1 MKCVFRQQIL
11 KGILVS
17 GNINNHEKIS
27 HIGIAVNDLQKSCKL
42 FSKLLNKDF
51 HTEFVSS
58 ESVTTAFFKMGESKI
73 ELISSNQD
81 DSAITKYLKKH
92 KEGMHHLAID
102 VDNIQNEIH
111 RLKKEG
117 FRFLNETPKIGA
129 DNKLIV
135 FLHPKDTNGVLVEIC
150 QSR

>member
-1 MKCVFRQQIL
+1 MK
-11 KGILVS
+11 
-17 GNINNHEKIS
+17 KIS
-27 HIGIAVNDLQKSCKL
+27 HIGIAVADLQQSCKL

-51 HTEFVSS
+51 HTEYVAL
-58 ESVTTAFFKMGESKI
+58 ESVTTAFFKMGESEI
-73 ELISSNQD
+73 ELISSD
-81 DSAITKYLKKH
+81 RYDSAITKYLKKH

-117 FRFLNETPKIGA
+117 FRFLNETKIGA

-135 FLHPKDTNGVLVEIC
+135 FLHPKDTNGVFLVEIC

>member
-1 MKCVFRQQIL
+1 MK
-11 KGILVS
+11 
-17 GNINNHEKIS
+17 KIS
-27 HIGIAVNDLQKSCKL
+27 HIGIAVADLQQSCKL
-42 FSKLLNKDF
+42 FSKLLNTDF
-51 HTEFVSS
+51 YTEHVSS
-58 ESVTTAFFKMGESKI
+58 ESVTTAFFKMGDSKI
-73 ELISSNQD
+73 ELISSDHD

-135 FLHPKDTNGVLVEIC
+135 FLNPKDTNGVLVEIC

>member
-1 MKCVFRQQIL
+1 MK
-11 KGILVS
+11 
-17 GNINNHEKIS
+17 KIS
-27 HIGIAVNDLQKSCKL
+27 HIGIAVNDLEKSCEL

-51 HTEFVSS
+51 HTEHVSS
-58 ESVTTAFFKMGESKI
+58 ESVTTALFKMGESKI
-73 ELISSNQD
+73 ELISSDQN

-92 KEGMHHLAID
+92 KQGIHHLAID
-102 VDNIQNEIH
+102 VDNIQNEIY

-117 FRFLNETPKIGA
+117 FTFLNETPKIGA

>member
-1 MKCVFRQQIL
+1 MK
-11 KGILVS
+11 
-17 GNINNHEKIS
+17 KIS
-27 HIGIAVNDLQKSCKL
+27 HIGIAVNDLQKSCEL

-51 HTEFVSS
+51 HTEHVSS

-73 ELISSNQD
+73 ELISSDQD

-92 KEGMHHLAID
+92 NEGMHHLAID
-102 VDNIQNEIH
+102 VDNIKNEIH

>member
-1 MKCVFRQQIL
+1 MK
-11 KGILVS
+11 
-17 GNINNHEKIS
+17 KIS
-27 HIGIAVNDLQKSCKL
+27 HIGIAVADLQQSCKL

-51 HTEFVSS
+51 HTEYVSS
-58 ESVTTAFFKMGESKI
+58 ESVTTAFFKMGDSKI
-73 ELISSNQD
+73 ELISSDQD

-135 FLHPKDTNGVLVEIC
+135 FLHPKLHLVHNLLLHPCILV
-150 QSR
+150 R

>member
-1 MKCVFRQQIL
+1 MK
-11 KGILVS
+11 
-17 GNINNHEKIS
+17 KIS
-27 HIGIAVNDLQKSCKL
+27 HIGIAVNDLQKSCEL

-58 ESVTTAFFKMGESKI
+58 ESVTTAFFKMGDSKI
-73 ELISSNQD
+73 ELISSDQD
-81 DSAITKYLKKH
+81 DSAITKYLRKYKQ
-92 KEGMHHLAID
+92 GIHHLAID

>member
-1 MKCVFRQQIL
+1 MK
-11 KGILVS
+11 
-17 GNINNHEKIS
+17 KIS

>member
-1 MKCVFRQQIL
+1 MK
-11 KGILVS
+11 
-17 GNINNHEKIS
+17 KIS
-27 HIGIAVNDLQKSCKL
+27 HIGIAVNDLQKSCEL

-58 ESVTTAFFKMGESKI
+58 ESVTTAFFKMGDSKI
-73 ELISSNQD
+73 ELISSDQD
-81 DSAITKYLKKH
+81 DSPITKYLKKH

>member
-1 MKCVFRQQIL
+1 MK
-11 KGILVS
+11 
-17 GNINNHEKIS
+17 KIS
-27 HIGIAVNDLQKSCKL
+27 HIGIAVNDLEKSCEL

-51 HTEFVSS
+51 HTEHVSS

-73 ELISSNQD
+73 ELISSDQN

-92 KEGMHHLAID
+92 KQGMHHLAID
-102 VDNIQNEIH
+102 VDNIQNEIY

>member
-1 MKCVFRQQIL
+1 MK
-11 KGILVS
+11 
-17 GNINNHEKIS
+17 KIS
-27 HIGIAVNDLQKSCKL
+27 HIGIAVADLQQSCKL

-51 HTEFVSS
+51 HTEYVSS
-58 ESVTTAFFKMGESKI
+58 ESVTTAFFKMGDSKI
-73 ELISSNQD
+73 ELISSDQD

>member
-1 MKCVFRQQIL
+1 MK
-11 KGILVS
+11 
-17 GNINNHEKIS
+17 KIS
-27 HIGIAVNDLQKSCKL
+27 HIGIAVNDLQKSCEL

-51 HTEFVSS
+51 HTEHVSS

-73 ELISSNQD
+73 ELISSDQD

-102 VDNIQNEIH
+102 VDNIKNEIH

-117 FRFLNETPKIGA
+117 FRFLNENPKIGA

>member
-1 MKCVFRQQIL
+1 MK
-11 KGILVS
+11 
-17 GNINNHEKIS
+17 KIS
-27 HIGIAVNDLQKSCKL
+27 HIGIAVNDLQKSCEL

-51 HTEFVSS
+51 HSEFVSS

-73 ELISSNQD
+73 ELISSDQD

>member
-1 MKCVFRQQIL
+1 MK
-11 KGILVS
+11 
-17 GNINNHEKIS
+17 KIS
-27 HIGIAVNDLQKSCKL
+27 HIGIAVNDLQKSCEL

-51 HTEFVSS
+51 HSEFVSS

-73 ELISSNQD
+73 ELISSDQD
-81 DSAITKYLKKH
+81 NSAITKYLKKH

>member
-1 MKCVFRQQIL
+1 MK
-11 KGILVS
+11 
-17 GNINNHEKIS
+17 KIS
-27 HIGIAVNDLQKSCKL
+27 HIGIAVADLQKSCKL

-51 HTEFVSS
+51 HTEHVSS

-73 ELISSNQD
+73 ELISSDQD

>member
-1 MKCVFRQQIL
+1 MK
-11 KGILVS
+11 
-17 GNINNHEKIS
+17 KIS
-27 HIGIAVNDLQKSCKL
+27 HIGIAVDNIEKSCEL
-42 FSKLLNKDF
+42 FSRLLNKDF
-51 HTEFVSS
+51 QTEYVSS
-58 ESVTTAFFKMGESKI
+58 ESVTTAFFKIGESKI
-73 ELISSNQD
+73 ELISSDQT
-81 DSAITKYLKKH
+81 DSAITKYLKKY

-102 VDNIQNEIH
+102 VDNIQDEIC

>member
-1 MKCVFRQQIL
+1 MK
-11 KGILVS
+11 
-17 GNINNHEKIS
+17 KIS
-27 HIGIAVNDLQKSCKL
+27 HIGIAVNDLQKSCEL

-73 ELISSNQD
+73 ELISSDQD

-92 KEGMHHLAID
+92 KEGIHHLAID

>member
-1 MKCVFRQQIL
+1 MK
-11 KGILVS
+11 
-17 GNINNHEKIS
+17 KIS
-27 HIGIAVNDLQKSCKL
+27 HIGIAVNDLQKSCEL

-58 ESVTTAFFKMGESKI
+58 ESVTTAFFKMGDSKI
-73 ELISSNQD
+73 ELISSDQD

>member
-1 MKCVFRQQIL
+1 MK
-11 KGILVS
+11 
-17 GNINNHEKIS
+17 KIS
-27 HIGIAVNDLQKSCKL
+27 HIGIAVNDLQKSCEL

-58 ESVTTAFFKMGESKI
+58 ESVTTAFFKMGDSKI
-73 ELISSNQD
+73 ELISSDQD

-129 DNKLIV
+129 DNKLIA

>member
-1 MKCVFRQQIL
+1 MK
-11 KGILVS
+11 
-17 GNINNHEKIS
+17 KIS
-27 HIGIAVNDLQKSCKL
+27 HIGIAVNDLQKSCEL

-58 ESVTTAFFKMGESKI
+58 ESVTTAFFKMGDSKI
-73 ELISSNQD
+73 ELISSDQD
-81 DSAITKYLKKH
+81 DSAITKYLRKYKQ
-92 KEGMHHLAID
+92 GIHHLAID

-129 DNKLIV
+129 DNKLIA
-135 FLHPKDTNGVLVEIC
+135 FLHPKDTNGGLVEIC

>member
-1 MKCVFRQQIL
+1 MK
-11 KGILVS
+11 
-17 GNINNHEKIS
+17 KIS
-27 HIGIAVNDLQKSCKL
+27 HIGIAVADLQQSCKL

-51 HTEFVSS
+51 YTEHVSS
-58 ESVTTAFFKMGESKI
+58 ESVTTAFFKMGDSKI
-73 ELISSNQD
+73 ELISSDQD

>member
-1 MKCVFRQQIL
+1 MK
-11 KGILVS
+11 
-17 GNINNHEKIS
+17 KIS
-27 HIGIAVNDLQKSCKL
+27 HIGIAVNDLQQSCKL

-51 HTEFVSS
+51 HTEFVGS

-73 ELISSNQD
+73 ELISSDQD

>member
-1 MKCVFRQQIL
+1 MK
-11 KGILVS
+11 
-17 GNINNHEKIS
+17 KIS
-27 HIGIAVNDLQKSCKL
+27 HIGIAVNDLQKSCEL

-51 HTEFVSS
+51 HTEHVSS

-73 ELISSNQD
+73 ELISSDQD

-92 KEGMHHLAID
+92 KEGIHHLAID

-129 DNKLIV
+129 DNKLIA

>member
-1 MKCVFRQQIL
+1 MK
-11 KGILVS
+11 
-17 GNINNHEKIS
+17 KIS
-27 HIGIAVNDLQKSCKL
+27 HIGIAVADLQKSCKL

-51 HTEFVSS
+51 HTEYVSS

-73 ELISSNQD
+73 ELISSDQD
-81 DSAITKYLKKH
+81 DSTIAKYLKKH
-92 KEGMHHLAID
+92 KQGMHHLAID
-102 VDNIQNEIH
+102 VDNIQHEIH

>member
-1 MKCVFRQQIL
+1 MK
-11 KGILVS
+11 
-17 GNINNHEKIS
+17 KIS
-27 HIGIAVNDLQKSCKL
+27 HIGIAVADLQQSCKL

-51 HTEFVSS
+51 HTEYVSS
-58 ESVTTAFFKMGESKI
+58 ESVTTAFFKMGDSKI
-73 ELISSNQD
+73 ELISSDQD

-92 KEGMHHLAID
+92 KEGIHHLAID

>member
-1 MKCVFRQQIL
+1 MK
-11 KGILVS
+11 
-17 GNINNHEKIS
+17 KIS
-27 HIGIAVNDLQKSCKL
+27 HIGIAVADIEKSCEL
-42 FSKLLNKDF
+42 FSRLLNKDF
-51 HTEFVSS
+51 QTEYVSS
-58 ESVTTAFFKMGESKI
+58 ESVTTAFFKIGESKI
-73 ELISSNQD
+73 ELISSEQPE
-81 DSAITKYLKKH
+81 STISKYLKKY

-102 VDNIQNEIH
+102 VDNIQDEIF

>member
-1 MKCVFRQQIL
+1 MK
-11 KGILVS
+11 
-17 GNINNHEKIS
+17 KIS
-27 HIGIAVNDLQKSCKL
+27 HIGIAVADLQQSCKL

-51 HTEFVSS
+51 HTEYVSS
-58 ESVTTAFFKMGESKI
+58 ESVTTAFFKMGDSKI
-73 ELISSNQD
+73 ELISSDQD

-135 FLHPKDTNGVLVEIC
+135 FLHPKDTNGVLVEIW

>member
-1 MKCVFRQQIL
+1 MK
-11 KGILVS
+11 
-17 GNINNHEKIS
+17 KIS
-27 HIGIAVNDLQKSCKL
+27 HIGIAVNDFEKSCEL

-73 ELISSNQD
+73 ELISSDQD

-92 KEGMHHLAID
+92 KQGIHHLAID

>member
-1 MKCVFRQQIL
+1 MK
-11 KGILVS
+11 
-17 GNINNHEKIS
+17 KIS
-27 HIGIAVNDLQKSCKL
+27 HIGIAVNDLQKSCEL

-51 HTEFVSS
+51 HTEHVSS

-73 ELISSNQD
+73 ELISSDHD

>member
-1 MKCVFRQQIL
+1 MK
-11 KGILVS
+11 
-17 GNINNHEKIS
+17 KIS
-27 HIGIAVNDLQKSCKL
+27 HIGIAVADLQQSCKL

-51 HTEFVSS
+51 HTEHVGS

-73 ELISSNQD
+73 ELISSDQD

-102 VDNIQNEIH
+102 VDNIKNEIH

>member
-1 MKCVFRQQIL
+1 MK
-11 KGILVS
+11 
-17 GNINNHEKIS
+17 KIS
-27 HIGIAVNDLQKSCKL
+27 HIGIAVADLQQSCKL

-51 HTEFVSS
+51 HTEHVSS

-73 ELISSNQD
+73 ELISSDQD

>member
-1 MKCVFRQQIL
+1 MKR
-11 KGILVS
+11 
-17 GNINNHEKIS
+17 IS
-27 HIGIAVNDLQKSCKL
+27 HIGIAVNDLQKSCEL

-73 ELISSNQD
+73 ELISSDQD

>member
-1 MKCVFRQQIL
+1 MK
-11 KGILVS
+11 
-17 GNINNHEKIS
+17 KIS
-27 HIGIAVNDLQKSCKL
+27 HIGIAVNDLQKSCEL

-73 ELISSNQD
+73 ELISSDQD

-102 VDNIQNEIH
+102 VDNIQNEIR

>member
-1 MKCVFRQQIL
+1 MK
-11 KGILVS
+11 
-17 GNINNHEKIS
+17 KIS
-27 HIGIAVNDLQKSCKL
+27 HIGIAVADLQQSCKL

-51 HTEFVSS
+51 HTEHVSS
-58 ESVTTAFFKMGESKI
+58 ESVTTAFFKMGDSKI
-73 ELISSNQD
+73 ELISSDQD

>member
-1 MKCVFRQQIL
+1 MK
-11 KGILVS
+11 
-17 GNINNHEKIS
+17 KIS
-27 HIGIAVNDLQKSCKL
+27 HIGIAVADLQQSCKL

-51 HTEFVSS
+51 HTEYVSS
-58 ESVTTAFFKMGESKI
+58 ESVTTAFFKMGDSKI
-73 ELISSNQD
+73 ELISSDQD
-81 DSAITKYLKKH
+81 GSAITKYLKKN